1 MGFCCVVACGTATL
15 LSLSA
20 STWTWINGPLVVAL
34 WALVSVLGIIFTTLL
49 SRNAPLNY
57 ALLLTSNGIIRR
69 VDDNQNVTKQGALYE
84 AHTGIDESLPMQI
97 HASSQLFPWGLNLN
111 VATVSH
117 KRFSKGY
124 AHLGWVLKNECSQAD
139 YRRLCRAII
148 LAKKECV

>member
-1 MGFCCVVACGTATL
+1 MVACSTATL
-15 LSLSA
+15 FSLSA

-49 SRNAPLNY
+49 SRHAPLNY
-57 ALLLTSNGIIRR
+57 ALSLTSNGIIRQ
-69 VDDNQNVTKQGALYE
+69 VDDNRHATKQGAFYKSQSGFYE
-84 AHTGIDESLPMQI
+84 RLPMQI

-117 KRFSKGY
+117 KRFRKNY
-124 AHLGWVLKNECSQAD
+124 AHFGWVLKNECSQAD

>member
-1 MGFCCVVACGTATL
+1 MGFCCLVACGTATL
-15 LSLSA
+15 FSLSA

-57 ALLLTSNGIIRR
+57 ALSLASNGIIQR
-69 VDDNQNVTKQGALYE
+69 VVDNQNVTKQGTFHE
-84 AHTGIDESLPMQI
+84 AQTGIDESLPMQI

-111 VATVSH
+111 VAKVSH
-117 KRFSKGY
+117 KRFSKSY
-124 AHLGWVLKNECSQAD
+124 SHLGWVLKNECSQAD

>member
-1 MGFCCVVACGTATL
+1 MGLCCLLICSTATL
-15 LSLSA
+15 FSLSA
-20 STWTWINGPLVVAL
+20 STWTWINGSLVVAL

-57 ALLLTSNGIIRR
+57 ALSLTSNGIIRR
-69 VDDNQNVTKQGALYE
+69 VDDNQNATKQGALYKSQ
-84 AHTGIDESLPMQI
+84 TGLDERLPMQI

-117 KRFSKGY
+117 KRFRKNY
-124 AHLGWVLKNECSQAD
+124 AHFGWVLKNECSQAD